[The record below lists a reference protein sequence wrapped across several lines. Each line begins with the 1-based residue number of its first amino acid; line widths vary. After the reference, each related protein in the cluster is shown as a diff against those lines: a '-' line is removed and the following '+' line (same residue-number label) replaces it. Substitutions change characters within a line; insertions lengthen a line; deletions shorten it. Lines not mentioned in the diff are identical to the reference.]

1 MGMYEVSSRDG
12 EHVPGLIG
20 VMVAQLLTVLKT
32 TELYTLNRY
41 VVWCVN
47 YISIKLE
54 GKKSNQIIST

>member
-12 EHVPGLIG
+12 ENVLGLIG

-32 TELYTLNRY
+32 TELYSLNRY

-47 YISIKLE
+47 YI
-54 GKKSNQIIST
+54 Q